1 MLLKKQKILKISNLL
16 VSQPKPVGAR
26 SPYLDLAEKLHLN
39 VDFRQFIKVE
49 GITMKEFRSQHINF
63 ADFTAVIFTSK
74 IGIDNYF
81 TIAKETK
88 FAVPETMKYF
98 CSTEGIALYLQKY
111 IVYRKR
117 KIFHGN
123 NNIKDLADALKK
135 NISEKFLLAHSDVSS
150 NEIPDFLDKMKIDYK
165 KVLLYKTVSADLSD
179 MKENLSKFDMLV
191 FFTPAGIKSL
201 SENFP
206 DFVQNETKIA
216 AFGATTCDAVEKAGY
231 RLDVKA
237 PTKEDPSM
245 TSAIEHF
252 IVAHNKK
259 K

>member
-1 MLLKKQKILKISNLL
+1 MKISNLL
-16 VSQPKPVGAR
+16 VSQPQPAGAN
-26 SPYLDLAEKLHLN
+26 SPYLDLAKKLHLK

-49 GITMKEFRSQHINF
+49 GVTTKEFRSQHINF

-81 TIAKETK
+81 AIAKETK

-98 CSTEGIALYLQKY
+98 CSTESIALYLQKH
-111 IVYRKR
+111 ILYRKR
-117 KIFHGN
+117 KIFHGE
-123 NNIKDLADALKK
+123 KSVTDMTEAFKK
-135 NISEKFLLAHSDVSS
+135 NLTEKFLLIHGDVSS
-150 NEIPDFLDKMKIDYK
+150 NEIPDFLEKMKIDYHK
-165 KVLLYKTVSADLSD
+165 AMLYKTVSADLSD
-179 MKENLSKFDMLV
+179 MKEKLSDFDMLV

-206 DFVQNETKIA
+206 NFIQNDTKIA
-216 AFGATTCDAVEKAGY
+216 AFGLTTCEAVEKAGY

-252 IVAHNKK
+252 ITALNKK